1 MPFKILF
8 APQQETIPPPQ
19 TGLLATG
26 TVEASTSQKTP
37 IIPKTG
43 AESVSVLFTPQPE
56 DAPAPSTPK
65 TELSLS
71 VTSSELVQQ
80 SSMLGAVVR
89 NPPVFY
95 RTQPVLETNKVP
107 VQKREDTSDGNHF
120 LYQDEPSD
128 SSSTSL
134 HQAPSTSSEPLEVK
148 ELRKPDSPC
157 DEQQVAFLQK
167 QLAGKAPT
175 SSPHTSLWMNANTML
190 PSPCVLA
197 PAANLPSIAAA
208 ERGGS
213 GQAIPSVK
221 QVRNHLGTFS
231 FNRLF

>member
-26 TVEASTSQKTP
+26 TVEASASQKTP

-56 DAPAPSTPK
+56 DASAPSTPQ
-65 TELSLS
+65 TELSLP

-80 SSMLGAVVR
+80 SPMLGAVVR

-95 RTQPVLETNKVP
+95 QTQPVLETNKVP
-107 VQKREDTSDGNHF
+107 VQKREDTADGNHF
-120 LYQDEPSD
+120 LYQDD

-148 ELRKPDSPC
+148 ELRKPDSPR
-157 DEQQVAFLQK
+157 DERQVAFLQK

-175 SSPHTSLWMNANTML
+175 SSPRTSLWMNANTML

-197 PAANLPSIAAA
+197 PAANLPSIATA
-208 ERGGS
+208 EQRGS